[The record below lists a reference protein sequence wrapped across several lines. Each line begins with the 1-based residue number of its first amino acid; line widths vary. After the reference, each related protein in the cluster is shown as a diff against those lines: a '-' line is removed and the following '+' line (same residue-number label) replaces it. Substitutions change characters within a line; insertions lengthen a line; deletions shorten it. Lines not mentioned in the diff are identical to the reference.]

1 MLVESIYL
9 VIKEGKINSKTA
21 SQAWLRDLSSYCKKE
36 ITNLMGYSTSL
47 TVLFSFSLTVV
58 IKPAHRFMD
67 TSVGC

>member
-21 SQAWLRDLSSYCKKE
+21 SQAWLRDLSSYWKKE

-47 TVLFSFSLTVV
+47 TVLLLLSSNLT
-58 IKPAHRFMD
+58 IK
-67 TSVGC
+67 